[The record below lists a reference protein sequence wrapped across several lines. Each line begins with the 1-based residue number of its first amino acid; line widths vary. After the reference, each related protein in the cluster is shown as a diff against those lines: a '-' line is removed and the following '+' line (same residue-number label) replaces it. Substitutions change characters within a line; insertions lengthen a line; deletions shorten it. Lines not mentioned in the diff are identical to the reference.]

1 MAELVLPSGAIKV
14 IQTQQ
19 NMVGGTIAGGASSV
33 SGAKTDNTPV
43 VGVLEQIREVS
54 LKSFKGITRVATLLT
69 DTLNFEKAN
78 ARRER
83 DQAAE
88 LAKESKRPGSNFIGP
103 MPKGGEGEDE
113 GGSGLGAKGGFLA
126 GLGLAPIL
134 AQAKKILVTIV
145 KPFQKL
151 LTALGRLTPL
161 AGTFTRLAPLLAPLG
176 PVGAIAGALF
186 LIVQYSDEIVK
197 ALAPLIEK
205 MKQVFQSLSPLIGFI
220 TNIADTAIKQA
231 IVTIGAGLSALGDVL
246 GGVADLI
253 GGIFSTVKTLFTGAY
268 QLITGE
274 ITMMD
279 FGKMIWEDGIK
290 KILMAPINMLQ
301 NLGKTIFDFIKGLVK
316 SLPFGLGDKILG
328 GMKGMAEGDQ
338 SGTAGDIAG
347 EASMENAA
355 TTNTQTTPDSQKSLF
370 TSGAAYKSDEASKIE
385 EPKAEVIPK
394 EKPKTINM
402 DQTSGVTQVAEKI
415 SGDPNLP
422 PLGMNMYN
430 TTGDTWE
437 ERAKQ
442 WQDFKA
448 ALVKAEKEGTMSKE
462 ELDFRIMK
470 MMDEKDRLKRA
481 KRVIGI
487 KKQKAELTGQQF
499 DEASALG
506 EMDADNAET
515 QQRVLAESGM
525 TVQSFDE
532 ALNNK
537 LKPSVNKRNL
547 TGDGTSGQG
556 NVTVVNNQPQNISS
570 STNVAKTS
578 VSSGPINTSSGDS
591 YFDRQAYNVGV

>member
-19 NMVGGTIAGGASSV
+19 NMVGGTIAGGAGSV

-43 VGVLEQIREVS
+43 VGVLEQIKEVS
-54 LKSFKGITRVATLLT
+54 LKSFKGITRVATLLA

-88 LAKESKRPGSNFIGP
+88 LAKENKKPGAGFIGP

-113 GGSGLGAKGGFLA
+113 GGSGLGVKGGFLA
-126 GLGLAPIL
+126 GLGLTPLL
-134 AQAKKILVTIV
+134 AQAKKVLTKIIA
-145 KPFQKL
+145 PFKKL
-151 LTALGRLTPL
+151 LPSVSRLTPL
-161 AGTFTRLAPLLAPLG
+161 LGRLAPLLAATG
-176 PVGAIAGALF
+176 PIGLVISGLF
-186 LIVQYSDEIVK
+186 LLVQYSDEIAK
-197 ALAPLIEK
+197 ALSPVIEK
-205 MKQVFQSLSPLIGFI
+205 MKQVFEELSPLIGFI
-220 TNIADTAIKQA
+220 TEIADTVVKQA
-231 IVTIGAGLSALGDVL
+231 IVTIGSGLSALGDVL
-246 GGVADLI
+246 GGVAGI
-253 GGIFSTVKTLFTGAY
+253 ISGIFDTVQTLFTGTL
-268 QLITGE
+268 QLLKGE
-274 ITMMD
+274 ISMMD
-279 FGKMIWEDGIK
+279 FLKLIWDDGIK
-290 KILMAPINMLQ
+290 KILMAPVEMLQ
-301 NLGKTIFDFIKGLVK
+301 NLGNTMFDFVKGLVK
-316 SLPFGLGDKILG
+316 SLPFGLGDKILS
-328 GMKGMAEGDQ
+328 GMKGMTEGDQ

-347 EASMENAA
+347 EASMINAA
-355 TTNTQTTPDSQKSLF
+355 TTTDTQTTPDSKKSLF
-370 TSGAAYKSDEASKIE
+370 TSGGAYKSDEVSKIE
-385 EPKAEVIPK
+385 EPKVEVIPK

-402 DQTSGVTQVAEKI
+402 DNTSGVTQVAEKI

-437 ERAKQ
+437 ERADQ
-442 WQDFKA
+442 WRNFKA
-448 ALVKAEKEGTMSKE
+448 ALVKAEKEGTISKE

-481 KRVIGI
+481 KTMIGI

-499 DEASALG
+499 DEASVLG
-506 EMDADNAET
+506 EMDAANAET

-537 LKPSVNKRNL
+537 LKPNVNKRNL
-547 TGDGTSGQG
+547 TGDGASGQG
-556 NVTVVNNQPQNISS
+556 NVTVVNNQPQNINT
-570 STNVAKTS
+570 STNVAKNTT
-578 VSSGPINTSSGDS
+578 SSGPINTSSGDN
-591 YFDRQAYNVGV
+591 YFDRQAYNAIV

>member
-19 NMVGGTIAGGASSV
+19 NMVGGTIAGGAGSV
-33 SGAKTDNTPV
+33 TNNVSNTDNAPLI
-43 VGVLEQIREVS
+43 GVLEQIREVS
-54 LKSFKGITRVATLLT
+54 LKSFRGITRVATLLA

-88 LAKESKRPGSNFIGP
+88 LAKENKIKAGSTVGV
-103 MPKGGEGEDE
+103 KTKTEVKKDDE
-113 GGSGLGAKGGFLA
+113 GGFDIGAGGGFLA
-126 GLGLAPIL
+126 GLGLTPLIKKAKDIIGKIIRPFSNLL
-134 AQAKKILVTIV
+134 AS
-145 KPFQKL
+145 
-151 LTALGRLTPL
+151 LGRLTGL

-176 PVGAIAGALF
+176 PVGLIASALL
-186 LIVQYSDEIVK
+186 LIVQYSDELAKALSPVIDGLKRTFELLKPIFEPIMFVADLAVKLGLTTIGGALGVAVEGLNSVLGGLLAGVIFINDLIRGLVTGDMNLIANAWKTVK
-197 ALAPLIEK
+197 AT
-205 MKQVFQSLSPLIGFI
+205 FQSLGDRFINAIKSLYNGIIDSLPLPEKIKNKIKLDTTDKSKTEEVDVSPAEKSDI
-220 TNIADTAIKQA
+220 TNQ
-231 IVTIGAGLSALGDVL
+231 
-246 GGVADLI
+246 
-253 GGIFSTVKTLFTGAY
+253 
-268 QLITGE
+268 
-274 ITMMD
+274 
-279 FGKMIWEDGIK
+279 
-290 KILMAPINMLQ
+290 
-301 NLGKTIFDFIKGLVK
+301 
-316 SLPFGLGDKILG
+316 
-328 GMKGMAEGDQ
+328 
-338 SGTAGDIAG
+338 
-347 EASMENAA
+347 ASMARA
-355 TTNTQTTPDSQKSLF
+355 TTDTSTTN
-370 TSGAAYKSDEASKIE
+370 EVSKIE
-385 EPKAEVIPK
+385 EPKAETIPE
-394 EKPKTINM
+394 EKPKVMNVDKTA
-402 DQTSGVTQVAEKI
+402 SVVQVAEKI
-415 SGDPNLP
+415 TGDPNLP

-448 ALVKAEKEGTMSKE
+448 ALVQAEKDGTMSKE

-537 LKPSVNKRNL
+537 LKPNVNKRNL
-547 TGDGTSGQG
+547 TGDGASGQG